1 MNKKI
6 IILLYLPFC
15 IISQIKAQDAQF
27 SQFYTNSLYLNP
39 AFAGSEM
46 NARVAVNYRNQW
58 TGAQSSFATYS
69 ASYDQYVDA
78 VQGGVGF
85 HIMDDVRGDFNT
97 FNISG
102 MYSYKMNLSKKFSFS
117 AGFQT
122 TYSQKKLNWDNL
134 VFPDMIDPS
143 GRNVNTTRE
152 LSPNKLKKGFIDFS
166 AGFIGY
172 NKDSY
177 FGFAVHHLTQPLES
191 FSGIENYSNV
201 LSTKFS
207 LQFGTNIEIKN
218 FRFRKGDLYFSPN
231 ILFQQQRNFQQ
242 INYGIYLHRRQFEA
256 GFWLRQNLKP
266 HFSSLVFLFGYKSD
280 YYKFAYSYDFNI
292 SYLSTRIIG
301 AHELSF
307 VIEFERLKPKK
318 KFRAIKCPSF

>member
-1 MNKKI
+1 MIKKL
-6 IILLYLPFC
+6 IILLYIYVCVIPL
-15 IISQIKAQDAQF
+15 INAQDAQF
-27 SQFYTNSLYLNP
+27 SQFYVNSLYLNP
-39 AFAGSEM
+39 AFAGSKM
-46 NARVAVNYRNQW
+46 NSRVALNYRNQW
-58 TGAQSSFATYS
+58 IGAQSSFVTYS

-78 VQGGVGF
+78 VQGGLGL
-85 HIMDDVRGDFNT
+85 HIMDDVKGDFNT

-102 MYSYKMNLSKKFSFS
+102 MYSYKMNLSRKYSFS
-117 AGFQT
+117 AGFQAS
-122 TYSQKKLNWDNL
+122 YFQKKLNWGNL

-143 GRNVNTTRE
+143 GGINPTNEAPPGVI
-152 LSPNKLKKGFIDFS
+152 KKSFVDFS

-172 NKDSY
+172 NKKSY

-207 LQFGTNIEIKN
+207 IQVGTNIRIKDY
-218 FRFRKGDLYFSPN
+218 RFRRGDLYFSPN
-231 ILFQQQRNFQQ
+231 ILFQQQRSFQQ
-242 INYGIYLHRRQFEA
+242 INYGVYLHRRKLEA
-256 GFWLRQNLKP
+256 GLWLRQNLKP
-266 HFSSLVFLFGYKSD
+266 HFSSLVFLFGFNSN

-292 SYLSTRIIG
+292 SYFSTRIIG

-307 VIEFERLKPKK
+307 VLEFDRLKPKR